1 MNAPRVSLPR
11 VSIGMPVYNGE
22 KHLEQAVDS
31 LLGQTL
37 RDLEL
42 IISDNASTDRT
53 QEICT
58 AIAARDRRVRYIRQ
72 PRNMGAARNWNI
84 VVEEAR
90 GQYFKWA
97 SANDYCAP
105 TMLERCV
112 ATLDA
117 EPGVAV
123 CYGRTMLLDDE
134 SQPLG
139 EYPFDLEVLDARPS
153 VRFKRLVLE
162 LRLNNAQAGM
172 VRLDVL
178 LRTGIERPFPAGDMG
193 LMCEL
198 GLYGGFR
205 RIPELLLY
213 RRMGRESA
221 SRYRTAA
228 ELREFLDPAAPDRR
242 HLVVWQTHWD
252 YVRSVLR
259 APIAWSEKFAALR
272 FIVRSVYWHR
282 TFLWNE
288 VRGRLR
294 PRRAGE

>member
-1 MNAPRVSLPR
+1 MSGPR

-22 KHLEQAVDS
+22 KHLAQAVES
-31 LLGQTL
+31 LLTQTL
-37 RDLEL
+37 QDIEL
-42 IISDNASTDRT
+42 IISDNASTDGT
-53 QEICT
+53 QGIC
-58 AIAARDRRVRYIRQ
+58 AAFAARDPRVRYIRQ

-90 GQYFKWA
+90 GEYFKWA

-117 EPGVAV
+117 EPDVV
-123 CYGRTMLLDDE
+123 ICYGRTMLLDDE

-139 EYPFDLEVLDARPS
+139 EYPYDLEVLDARPS
-153 VRFKRLVLE
+153 VRFERLVLE
-162 LRLNNAQAGM
+162 QRLNNAQAGM
-172 VRLDVL
+172 IRLDVL
-178 LRTGIERPFPAGDMG
+178 ERTGVERPFPAGDMG

-198 GLYGGFR
+198 GLHGKFR

-213 RRMGRESA
+213 RRMGRETA
-221 SRYRTAA
+221 SRYRSAA
-228 ELREFLDPAAPDRR
+228 QLRQFLDPNTPHRR

-259 APIAWSEKFAALR
+259 APIAWPEKFTALR
-272 FIVRSVYWHR
+272 FIARSVYWHR

-294 PRRAGE
+294 PRQAGE